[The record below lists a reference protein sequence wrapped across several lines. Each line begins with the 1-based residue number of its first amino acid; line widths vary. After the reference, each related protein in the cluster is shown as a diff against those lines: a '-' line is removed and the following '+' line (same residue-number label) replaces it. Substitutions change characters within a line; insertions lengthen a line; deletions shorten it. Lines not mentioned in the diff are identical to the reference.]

1 MRLLQAM
8 AGGRRG
14 GAERFFARLA
24 LAFGRA
30 HIEQR
35 LLVRDGA
42 ACSAW
47 LEAGGL
53 RPVTLPFGGW
63 LDTASA
69 RRFRREAAAFRPDVV
84 LTWMNRASA
93 FCPRANGF
101 VHIGRLGGYYNL
113 KYYRGCA
120 HLIANTRDIAD
131 YVRREGWTRPV
142 HYVPNFAEF
151 ETTPA
156 LPRAAL
162 ATPEDVPLLL
172 AVGRLHRNKGF
183 DVLLKALAMVAEAHL
198 WLAGTG
204 PLETELER
212 TAASLGLG
220 DRLHLLGWRDD
231 VAALHGAADVLVC
244 PSRHEP
250 LGNVI
255 IEAWAHD
262 TPVVAARAQGP
273 AALIEDG
280 VNGLLTAIDDPVELA
295 DGLRRVIKEPGLAAR
310 LTADGRTAYEA
321 AFTEQAV
328 VAQYLRLFEE
338 VTAKAA

>member
-8 AGGRRG
+8 AGRRRG

-69 RRFRREAAAFRPDVV
+69 RRFGREAAAFRPDVV

-142 HYVPNFAEF
+142 HYVPNFAEL

-212 TAASLGLG
+212 TAARSVLGTGCTCWAGATTSRRCTGRPMCLSVRRATSRSATSSSRRG
-220 DRLHLLGWRDD
+220 PTTPRWWQRAPRD
-231 VAALHGAADVLVC
+231 
-244 PSRHEP
+244 PQR
-250 LGNVI
+250 
-255 IEAWAHD
+255 
-262 TPVVAARAQGP
+262 
-273 AALIEDG
+273 
-280 VNGLLTAIDDPVELA
+280 
-295 DGLRRVIKEPGLAAR
+295 
-310 LTADGRTAYEA
+310 
-321 AFTEQAV
+321 
-328 VAQYLRLFEE
+328 
-338 VTAKAA
+338 